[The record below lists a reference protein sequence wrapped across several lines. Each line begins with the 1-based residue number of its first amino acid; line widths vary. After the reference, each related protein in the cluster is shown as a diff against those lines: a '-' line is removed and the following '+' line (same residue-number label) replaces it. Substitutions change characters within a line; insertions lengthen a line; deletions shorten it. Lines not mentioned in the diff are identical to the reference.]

1 MIYREGWKEGSVCIL
16 APRRTVRPGGGGGR
30 RFRKPAASQWVR
42 TSKRKLDSQIH
53 RELMQGTEL
62 GEKPEGSDHLGWEP
76 REAFGKARC
85 SMCSERHLALRN
97 PGRMSSRGLSRQA
110 RPWSKLQRNP
120 IQRAQ
125 IWPNLWEAAF
135 HLQLFIP
142 QPWPWAFSQ
151 STPSIHWINMFW
163 EPPPSKH
170 CAKPGTKWRIPTSLG
185 RVNGT
190 AREAPPPPRDPVH
203 QCPAAILAGCPNHWR

>member
-1 MIYREGWKEGSVCIL
+1 MSKNIKEEAGQPDTQRADAGDRAGGETGGIWPLGLGARRGLWKGMMQYV
-16 APRRTVRPGGGGGR
+16 
-30 RFRKPAASQWVR
+30 QWA
-42 TSKRKLDSQIH
+42 TFGH
-53 RELMQGTEL
+53 
-62 GEKPEGSDHLGWEP
+62 EKPWED
-76 REAFGKARC
+76 E
-85 SMCSERHLALRN
+85 L
-97 PGRMSSRGLSRQA
+97 RGLSSQA
-110 RPWSKLQRNP
+110 GPWSKLQRNLV
-120 IQRAQ
+120 QRAQ

-170 CAKPGTKWRIPTSLG
+170 CTKPGAKWRIPTSLG

-190 AREAPPPPRDPVH
+190 AREAPPPPWGPIC
-203 QCPAAILAGCPNHWR
+203 QCPEAVLAGCPNHWR